1 MRYFLESFKTGS
13 FQNKKLL
20 KKVKNQ
26 IICYS
31 DSFSATLTSHLKTEF
46 EIQSRDGQ
54 ITPEGIDKLTILQN
68 DFVILQYEEN
78 LKAIFETSKTFCK
91 TSSSR
96 TQLDIVHDRVKAFF
110 QQMIGEIQTKVL
122 KERRSTDNKMCLE
135 KIQGGPVVHNFLGKD
150 VPLKLMEHLENG
162 LNNVLYLKP
171 DVKLASELEEEAILA
186 CKNAFV
192 SLMGFFPICSKKTN
206 LNQTIIELLS
216 QTPSNSELA
225 NSLIAFREHYVEGV
239 QKYFEENDSNGIELK
254 DILKSIPK
262 DCIITQSDKN
272 IGISL
277 LPPSWYA
284 KEYQTQIEKGGY
296 EKIDMSENLCL
307 AKLHK
312 KILNFQKRSLN
323 QTRILS
329 KYWPKERPT
338 KFRIGVLKLV
348 PKVIFII

>member
-1 MRYFLESFKTGS
+1 M
-13 FQNKKLL
+13 
-20 KKVKNQ
+20 
-26 IICYS
+26 
-31 DSFSATLTSHLKTEF
+31 
-46 EIQSRDGQ
+46 
-54 ITPEGIDKLTILQN
+54 
-68 DFVILQYEEN
+68 
-78 LKAIFETSKTFCK
+78 
-91 TSSSR
+91 
-96 TQLDIVHDRVKAFF
+96 
-110 QQMIGEIQTKVL
+110 
-122 KERRSTDNKMCLE
+122 
-135 KIQGGPVVHNFLGKD
+135 
-150 VPLKLMEHLENG
+150 
-162 LNNVLYLKP
+162 
-171 DVKLASELEEEAILA
+171 
-186 CKNAFV
+186 
-192 SLMGFFPICSKKTN
+192 
-206 LNQTIIELLS
+206 NQTIIELLS

>member
-20 KKVKNQ
+20 KKVKKL

-54 ITPEGIDKLTILQN
+54 ITPAGVEKLTILQN

-96 TQLDIVHDRVKAFF
+96 TQLDIVHDKVKAFF

-122 KERRSTDNKMCLE
+122 KERRKTDNKMCLE

-150 VPLKLMEHLENG
+150 VPLKLMEHLETG

-171 DVKLASELEEEAILA
+171 E
-186 CKNAFV
+186 
-192 SLMGFFPICSKKTN
+192 
-206 LNQTIIELLS
+206 
-216 QTPSNSELA
+216 
-225 NSLIAFREHYVEGV
+225 
-239 QKYFEENDSNGIELK
+239 
-254 DILKSIPK
+254 
-262 DCIITQSDKN
+262 
-272 IGISL
+272 
-277 LPPSWYA
+277 
-284 KEYQTQIEKGGY
+284 
-296 EKIDMSENLCL
+296 
-307 AKLHK
+307 
-312 KILNFQKRSLN
+312 
-323 QTRILS
+323 
-329 KYWPKERPT
+329 
-338 KFRIGVLKLV
+338 
-348 PKVIFII
+348 